1 MSAYVGLAIGLVG
14 ALLQATIL
22 ADYRVAGVHPDLVL
36 LAVIGWAALHRM
48 QDGLLWAS
56 LGGLSTDL
64 ASAGAFGGSVV
75 AMIAAA
81 LIGGAIGRRVRRSH
95 PFLAVLAVPF
105 AAGAY
110 YLVGLILV
118 PAEGGLTGR
127 LGLALEVA
135 GPAIV
140 LDSLIGVPAMV
151 LLIWLSR
158 AISPPGWSSP

>member
-1 MSAYVGLAIGLVG
+1 MSAYVGLAIGIVG
-14 ALLQATIL
+14 ALLQATVL
-22 ADYRVAGVHPDLVL
+22 ADYRVAGVQPDLVL
-36 LAVIGWAALHRM
+36 LAVIGWAALHRV

-64 ASAGAFGGSVV
+64 ASAGPFGGSVLG
-75 AMIAAA
+75 MIAAA

-105 AAGAY
+105 AAASF
-110 YLVGLILV
+110 YLIGLFMLPV
-118 PAEGGLTGR
+118 QGGPLER
-127 LGLALEVA
+127 VGLALEVA

-151 LLIWLSR
+151 LLVWLSR
-158 AISPPGWSSP
+158 AISPPGWSNP